1 MPNNELFKLENHLKS
16 YLNEKKMLN
25 MTKNTILTYS
35 RVLESFLKYYR
46 GYYDEIS
53 IEKIDRAFIVSYLD
67 SKGFSIGS
75 KNLHAV
81 ILKNFFCYLQKHFY
95 TDIDFKSRLEHLTL
109 KLPQKEPTALSASE
123 YETVMAYF
131 LKETHKRKRTFHSYR
146 NFFMLKVILLCGVRV
161 SECLNIKCEDITVV
175 PSKEEL
181 PSIYKIHLL
190 GKGNKERYAYIPQE
204 MIEKELLFLQ
214 SYIGENTLST
224 SSLCITKEGRVL
236 GRSEVY
242 AMVESFLKNRKIP
255 KRGVHML
262 RHSFG
267 KHMVS
272 KNINLSTIKALMGHE
287 NIQTTL
293 IYARSDE
300 ESMIRAVV

>member
-1 MPNNELFKLENHLKS
+1 
-16 YLNEKKMLN
+16 
-25 MTKNTILTYS
+25 
-35 RVLESFLKYYR
+35 
-46 GYYDEIS
+46 
-53 IEKIDRAFIVSYLD
+53 
-67 SKGFSIGS
+67 
-75 KNLHAV
+75 V
-81 ILKNFFCYLQKHFY
+81 ILKNFFIYLQKHFY

-109 KLPQKEPTALSASE
+109 KLPQKEPTALNASE

-131 LKETHKRKRTFHSYR
+131 LKETNKRKRMFHSYR
-146 NFFMLKVILLCGVRV
+146 NLFMLKVILLCGVRV
-161 SECLNIKCEDITVV
+161 SECLNIKVEDITVL

-214 SYIGENTLST
+214 DYIQEHHLSS